1 MTVKNNLPG
10 GKRLKI
16 TVVTAILVFLLSSF
30 FAACLAL
37 MIIGIEIMATTNQEE
52 SSHEIHHIKHLILC
66 RPFITAGNKNI

>member
-16 TVVTAILVFLLSSF
+16 TVVTPILVFLFFSF

-52 SSHEIHHIKHLILC
+52 SVS
-66 RPFITAGNKNI
+66 